1 MNHYIL
7 YFSIFTI
14 CREYFLSA
22 VYINKMFKDIQRG
35 LAKFFSPKMLLV
47 LIISIIAIW
56 GLMSYNGQMKMVRD
70 MMEDGTKEMDAEETT
85 EPTATTG
92 PKPAEG
98 KTEAGYAL
106 QPVANPTDLLPT
118 DKNSEWNN
126 LNPTNVDDEGVKM
139 PDLLDAGYHI
149 GLDTVGQ
156 SMRNANLQL
165 RSDPVIAK
173 SDIGPWNQS
182 TIDGDS
188 TRQPME
194 IGGRA

>member
-1 MNHYIL
+1 
-7 YFSIFTI
+7 
-14 CREYFLSA
+14 
-22 VYINKMFKDIQRG
+22 MFKDIQRG

-70 MMEDGTKEMDAEETT
+70 TMEDGTNENGVDENADAVAT
-85 EPTATTG
+85 ED
-92 PKPAEG
+92 PKPSEG

-126 LNPTNVDDEGVKM
+126 LNPTNVDAEGVKM

-149 GLDTVGQ
+149 GLDTIGQ

-173 SDIGPWNQS
+173 ADIGPWNQS
-182 TIDGDS
+182 TIEGDS

-194 IGGRA
+194 IGKA